1 MPEGQID
8 KVENARFGSSVAC
21 LGKPDAN
28 IKTTLVIIGA
38 PYYADYG
45 AVFVYRALE
54 GETSLKLTQ
63 KIESPRQSLGFGM
76 KLSDVGKEDSIGV
89 GVGIGSP
96 DVSTSWYVR
105 TKPVPKF
112 EDVSVI
118 SHTPATIDLNRFS
131 ELKVTVNPRI
141 RFLSNYK
148 TEVEVQA
155 RVQYDIDRLNCG
167 NCDRQNSLTVSARGI
182 ARGTLDFTFTAKEA
196 NFGIDLNN
204 AMGGNLRA
212 LK

>member
-1 MPEGQID
+1 MISIIDVYFSSSILIPEGQID
-8 KVENARFGSSVAC
+8 KVQDARFGSSVAC

-76 KLSDVGKEDSIGV
+76 KLSDVGKEGNTLDSIGV

-141 RFLSNYK
+141 RFSAANRLIG
-148 TEVEVQA
+148 EVVQSW
-155 RVQYDIDRLNCG
+155 RRPLLG
-167 NCDRQNSLTVSARGI
+167 PSPG
-182 ARGTLDFTFTAKEA
+182 
-196 NFGIDLNN
+196 
-204 AMGGNLRA
+204 
-212 LK
+212 